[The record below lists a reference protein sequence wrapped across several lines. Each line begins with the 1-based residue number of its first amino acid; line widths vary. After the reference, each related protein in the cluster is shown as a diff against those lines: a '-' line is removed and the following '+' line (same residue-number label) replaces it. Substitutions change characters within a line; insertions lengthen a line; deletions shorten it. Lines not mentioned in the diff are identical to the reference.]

1 MSNLTFNGMSAGGI
15 SYKSNNYTGKDS
27 EPKGN
32 YGRGPTTAGQTGHQA
47 GPSTAKGGKINGGT
61 TVKCP
66 PNYDKIQMRQSANN
80 KGNERT

>member
-1 MSNLTFNGMSAGGI
+1 MSNLTYMNSTGI
-15 SYKSNNYTGKDS
+15 SYTSKNYTGKDT

-32 YGRGPTTAGQTGHQA
+32 YGRGPTKAGQTGDQA
-47 GPSTAKGGKINGGT
+47 GPSTSKGGKINGGT